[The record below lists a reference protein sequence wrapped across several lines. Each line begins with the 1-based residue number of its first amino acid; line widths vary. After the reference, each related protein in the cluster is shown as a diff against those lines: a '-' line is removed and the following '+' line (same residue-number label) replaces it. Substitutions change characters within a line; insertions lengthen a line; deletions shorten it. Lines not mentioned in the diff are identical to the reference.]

1 MTGAKRYR
9 YFVAYHATRNAGYA
23 TGNAMYE
30 MQRPITDI
38 ESVRFIESDL
48 LSQLD
53 NVTAVA
59 VTNYILLETLPE
71 EED

>member
-1 MTGAKRYR
+1 
-9 YFVAYHATRNAGYA
+9 
-23 TGNAMYE
+23 MYE